1 MHIRYG
7 VDIFSQVPTLD
18 AVEEMEAIPLN
29 VESVWQILSDVK
41 IGALVAW
48 TVVIIAIFTT
58 ITRCIKNVYSFVSK
72 YKEMK
77 EMNERQSKML
87 DDHEKNFKE
96 IKDSLTKINKSLD
109 EQKTI
114 NLKYTRH
121 VLVDGCCAAI
131 VTGNIQN
138 EQLASLEEIYEEYRT
153 VFNGNAYVGGL
164 MERVRALPIIL
175 NKDDEGGTPT

>member
-1 MHIRYG
+1 M
-7 VDIFSQVPTLD
+7 
-18 AVEEMEAIPLN
+18 N
-29 VESVWQILSDVK
+29 VESVWQILADVR
-41 IGALVAW
+41 IGALIAW

-96 IKDSLTKINKSLD
+96 IKESLEKIDRSLA

-121 VLVDGCCAAI
+121 ILVDGCCAAI
-131 VTGNIQN
+131 VAGNIQN
-138 EQLASLEEIYEEYRT
+138 EQLASLEEIYEEYCT

-164 MERVRALPIIL
+164 MKRVRALPIVL
-175 NKDDEGGTPT
+175 GKDEDGQEEKAKAADRT

>member
-1 MHIRYG
+1 
-7 VDIFSQVPTLD
+7 
-18 AVEEMEAIPLN
+18 MEVTSI
-29 VESVWQILSDVK
+29 WQMLSDIK
-41 IGALVAW
+41 IGTLIAW
-48 TVVIIAIFTT
+48 TIVIIAIFTT
-58 ITRCIKNVYSFVSK
+58 VTRGIKNVYAFISK

-77 EMNERQSKML
+77 EMNEQQSKTL
-87 DDHEKNFKE
+87 DEHEKYFHE
-96 IKDSLTKINKSLD
+96 IKDSLEKIGKSLA

-121 VLVDGCCAAI
+121 ILVDGCCAAI
-131 VTGNIQN
+131 VAGNIQN

-175 NKDDEGGTPT
+175 SKDEDGGIQA

>member
-1 MHIRYG
+1 M
-7 VDIFSQVPTLD
+7 
-18 AVEEMEAIPLN
+18 N
-29 VESVWQILSDVK
+29 VESVWQIISDVK
-41 IGALVAW
+41 IGALFAW
-48 TVVIIAIFTT
+48 AVVIIAIFTT
-58 ITRCIKNVYSFVSK
+58 VTRGIKNIYAFISK

-77 EMNERQSKML
+77 DMNERQTKML
-87 DDHEKNFKE
+87 DEHEKNFKE
-96 IKDSLTKINKSLD
+96 IKDSLTKISKSLD

-121 VLVDGCCAAI
+121 ILVDGCCAAI

-153 VFNGNAYVGGL
+153 VFNGNAYVSGL

-175 NKDDEGGTPT
+175 NKDEGEGTQT

>member
-1 MHIRYG
+1 M
-7 VDIFSQVPTLD
+7 
-18 AVEEMEAIPLN
+18 N
-29 VESVWQILSDVK
+29 VESVWQMLSDIK
-41 IGALVAW
+41 IGALIAW
-48 TVVIIAIFTT
+48 TIVIIAIFTAV
-58 ITRCIKNVYSFVSK
+58 TRGVKSVYAYISK

-87 DDHEKNFKE
+87 DEHEKNFKE
-96 IKDSLTKINKSLD
+96 IKDSLVKISKSLD

-121 VLVDGCCAAI
+121 ILVDGCCTAI
-131 VTGNIQN
+131 VEGNIQN

-164 MERVRALPIIL
+164 MERVRALPIVL
-175 NKDDEGGTPT
+175 SKDEEGRMTQT

>member
-1 MHIRYG
+1 
-7 VDIFSQVPTLD
+7 
-18 AVEEMEAIPLN
+18 
-29 VESVWQILSDVK
+29 
-41 IGALVAW
+41 
-48 TVVIIAIFTT
+48 
-58 ITRCIKNVYSFVSK
+58 
-72 YKEMK
+72 
-77 EMNERQSKML
+77 MNERQSKML

-96 IKDSLTKINKSLD
+96 IKDSLEKISKSLD

-121 VLVDGCCAAI
+121 ILVDGCCAAI

-153 VFNGNAYVGGL
+153 VFNGNAYVSGL

-175 NKDDEGGTPT
+175 NKDDKEV

>member
-1 MHIRYG
+1 
-7 VDIFSQVPTLD
+7 
-18 AVEEMEAIPLN
+18 MEVTSI
-29 VESVWQILSDVK
+29 WQMLSDIK

-48 TVVIIAIFTT
+48 AIVIIAIFGTVV
-58 ITRCIKNVYSFVSK
+58 RGIKNVYAFISK
-72 YKEMK
+72 YKEIR
-77 EMNERQSKML
+77 EQNEHQTQTL
-87 DDHEKNFKE
+87 NEHEKNFAE
-96 IKDSLTKINKSLD
+96 IKDSLAKISKSLD

-131 VTGNIQN
+131 VSGSIQN

-175 NKDDEGGTPT
+175 NKDDEGGTQT

>member
-1 MHIRYG
+1 M
-7 VDIFSQVPTLD
+7 
-18 AVEEMEAIPLN
+18 IPLN
-29 VESVWQILSDVK
+29 VESVWQILADVK
-41 IGALVAW
+41 IGALIAW

-58 ITRCIKNVYSFVSK
+58 ITRGIKNVYAFISK

-87 DDHEKNFKE
+87 DDHEKSFKE
-96 IKDSLTKINKSLD
+96 IKDCLTKINKSLD

-131 VTGNIQN
+131 VAGNIQN

>member
-1 MHIRYG
+1 
-7 VDIFSQVPTLD
+7 
-18 AVEEMEAIPLN
+18 MEVTSI
-29 VESVWQILSDVK
+29 WQMLSDIK
-41 IGALVAW
+41 IGTLIAW
-48 TVVIIAIFTT
+48 TIVIIAIFTT
-58 ITRCIKNVYSFVSK
+58 VTRAIKNVYAFISK

-87 DDHEKNFKE
+87 DNHEKNFKE
-96 IKDSLTKINKSLD
+96 IKDSLAKISKSLD
-109 EQKTI
+109 EQKNI

-121 VLVDGCCAAI
+121 VLVDGCCGAI
-131 VTGNIQN
+131 VAGNIQN

-175 NKDDEGGTPT
+175 SKDEDGGIQA

>member
-1 MHIRYG
+1 M
-7 VDIFSQVPTLD
+7 
-18 AVEEMEAIPLN
+18 N
-29 VESVWQILSDVK
+29 VESVWQMLADIK
-41 IGALVAW
+41 IGALIAW
-48 TVVIIAIFTT
+48 TIVIIAIFTT
-58 ITRCIKNVYSFVSK
+58 VTRGIKNVYAFVSK

-77 EMNERQSKML
+77 EMNEHQSKML
-87 DDHEKNFKE
+87 DEHENNFKE
-96 IKDSLTKINKSLD
+96 IKDALAKISKSLD

-131 VTGNIQN
+131 VAGTIQN

-164 MERVRALPIIL
+164 MERVRILPIVM
-175 NKDDEGGTPT
+175 NKDEEDRNPALHE

>member
-1 MHIRYG
+1 MNI
-7 VDIFSQVPTLD
+7 
-18 AVEEMEAIPLN
+18 
-29 VESVWQILSDVK
+29 ESVWQMLADIK
-41 IGALVAW
+41 IGALIAW
-48 TVVIIAIFTT
+48 TIVIVAIFTT
-58 ITRCIKNVYSFVSK
+58 VTRGVKSVYAFITK

-87 DDHEKNFKE
+87 NEHEMNFKE
-96 IKDSLTKINKSLD
+96 IKDSLAKISKSLD

-121 VLVDGCCAAI
+121 ILVDGCCAAI
-131 VTGNIQN
+131 VAGNIQN

-153 VFNGNAYVGGL
+153 VFNGNAYVSGL

-175 NKDDEGGTPT
+175 NKDEEEGGTQT